1 MNGRRMVNRRVV
13 VCGCRQAAAKAWLV
27 LAVFTLSASGVGAS
41 RADDLPD
48 SSPSSITATV
58 PPWPVG
64 PFVILRNGGVLA
76 GQLMRLTHDM
86 IEIESVTWGRLRF
99 ASAAISGYR
108 QTAGD
113 RPWKSTSNPQAA
125 PIWLMLANGDQVAAD
140 SLVVSAGQCEIQLLS
155 PPAEDRLV
163 LPLTR
168 VQAIDFS
175 DATHHG
181 FISEPALGQTV
192 LWVAFQDGSRFPVHA
207 QPGRGSRGGMPSK
220 AVVMLEPVSL
230 PPLKTLLC
238 PADELVSQM
247 PQEAGQWLACRQ
259 PVRVA
264 VSVAEDLALAE
275 HLEAEHLEAGGV
287 PLLSLP
293 DEERVIAGATWTGGW
308 PRLRGLTGF
317 SAIAIHSPCCA
328 EYVFERPV
336 KRLAAVVGID
346 DSAGQ
351 RGSVILRVTVA
362 SRRAAGGEA
371 GLLETVA
378 AADEDRERL
387 HEVEVFRSGL
397 VRGGEPPLQLDLEF
411 GPARCLR
418 LYVEPAGAG
427 QVLDRTLWLDPRVE
441 FLPADLAT
449 PSQE

>member
-13 VCGCRQAAAKAWLV
+13 VCGCRQSAAKAWLV
-27 LAVFTLSASGVGAS
+27 LAVFTLSAAGVGAS

-58 PPWPVG
+58 PPWPAG

-168 VQAIDFS
+168 VQAIDFP

-181 FISEPALGQTV
+181 FISEPAQGQTV

-259 PVRVA
+259 PVRVTQA
-264 VSVAEDLALAE
+264 LTKDLA
-275 HLEAEHLEAGGV
+275 AGGV

-293 DEERVIAGATWTGGW
+293 DQERVIAGATWTGGW

-362 SRRAAGGEA
+362 SRRPAGGEA

-387 HEVEVFRSGL
+387 QEVEVFRSGL

>member
-58 PPWPVG
+58 PPWPAG

-155 PPAEDRLV
+155 PPAGDRLV

-168 VQAIDFS
+168 VQAIDFL

-207 QPGRGSRGGMPSK
+207 QPGRGSRGGMPSR

-259 PVRVA
+259 PARVTQA
-264 VSVAEDLALAE
+264 LTKDLA
-275 HLEAEHLEAGGV
+275 AGGV

-293 DEERVIAGATWTGGW
+293 DEERVIAGATWAGGW

-387 HEVEVFRSGL
+387 QEVEVFRSGL